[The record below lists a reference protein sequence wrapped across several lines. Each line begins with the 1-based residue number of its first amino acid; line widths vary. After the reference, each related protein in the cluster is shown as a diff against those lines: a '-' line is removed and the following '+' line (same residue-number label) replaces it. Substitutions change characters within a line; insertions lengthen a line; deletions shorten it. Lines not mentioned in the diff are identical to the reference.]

1 MYLGV
6 VLIGL
11 AVLFA
16 FAGIFSGGVFTIV
29 LVPLAVIGMVA
40 AVVALMSARVT
51 LLSARAAGITPT
63 LTQQPGPMPKGRVKA
78 GSEPPPGEVP
88 VTPDEYVEARQKSQ

>member
-16 FAGIFSGGVFTIV
+16 LAGIFSGGVFTIV
-29 LVPLAVIGMVA
+29 LVPLAVI
-40 AVVALMSARVT
+40 AVVSAVVT

-63 LTQQPGPMPKGRVKA
+63 LTQPPGPMPKGRVKA
-78 GSEPPPGEVP
+78 DSEPPPGEVP